1 MALKNFIRH
10 FIQTTRNFLNSL
22 FNSSGGKNFRRSK
35 NIPSTNE
42 LLKELEAKEK
52 EPVTPPPPTEEKE
65 FVWEIR
71 SQEDWNKYKIKL
83 QNLDKLK
90 NFSAEHSENFKWF
103 KIDKFE
109 NDLNNFQPE
118 EFDEYTTGKVVTETV
133 KIFKRLMVALDSCDR
148 EIKNPKKNSAEAENL
163 KNLIEEYLQKVGVK
177 TMNFKSGDDYD
188 DWADLGMDVNVL
200 TENTE
205 DENKHNKLKEIYV
218 QPHFLY
224 FADEHGQKEKRIFG
238 GSCAV
243 YVFEK

>member
-1 MALKNFIRH
+1 M
-10 FIQTTRNFLNSL
+10 
-22 FNSSGGKNFRRSK
+22 
-35 NIPSTNE
+35 
-42 LLKELEAKEK
+42 
-52 EPVTPPPPTEEKE
+52 
-65 FVWEIR
+65 
-71 SQEDWNKYKIKL
+71 
-83 QNLDKLK
+83 
-90 NFSAEHSENFKWF
+90 
-103 KIDKFE
+103 
-109 NDLNNFQPE
+109 PE